1 MAGGISEE
9 RYSEINGYVIGSWN
23 LISSCNTV
31 PTQQRLHDKCCLII
45 PRSRA
50 CYSADACP
58 LSSRL
63 EQKPQQSDSLSQT
76 WLCPIFIVLD

>member
-9 RYSEINGYVIGSWN
+9 RYSEIDGYVIGSWN

-50 CYSADACP
+50 CFPADALP
-58 LSSRL
+58 LSPPL
-63 EQKPQQSDSLSQT
+63 EQKPQLPEHLLENLLPS
-76 WLCPIFIVLD
+76 IFHSA